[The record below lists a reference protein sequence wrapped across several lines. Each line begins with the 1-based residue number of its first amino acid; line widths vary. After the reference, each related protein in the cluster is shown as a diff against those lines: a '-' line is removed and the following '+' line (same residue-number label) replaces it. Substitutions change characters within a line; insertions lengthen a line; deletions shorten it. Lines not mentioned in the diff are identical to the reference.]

1 MSEALINWFMVT
13 LGGKVGKEFI
23 LFLISM
29 VPILELR
36 GGLLA
41 AGPAFLNVELAK
53 AVPICVIGNLVPIP
67 FILLLITKIFDW
79 MKGTKRLKP
88 MVEKLEKKAMSKSD
102 KIEKYEFWGLVLF
115 VGIPLPGT
123 GAWTGTLAAS
133 FLKLD
138 FKTSI
143 TAVSLGVILAGIIM
157 SLGSKIVSIFGWA
170 GVIALIAVIVAIIII
185 SVIVKKKKSKK

>member
-41 AGPAFLNVELAK
+41 AGPAFLNV
-53 AVPICVIGNLVPIP
+53 
-67 FILLLITKIFDW
+67 
-79 MKGTKRLKP
+79 LKP

-123 GAWTGTLAAS
+123 GAWTGSLIAALLGIRFRKAFPAVVVGVCLAAFIMS
-133 FLKLD
+133 
-138 FKTSI
+138 
-143 TAVSLGVILAGIIM
+143 VISYGII
-157 SLGSKIVSIFGWA
+157 GGIFG
-170 GVIALIAVIVAIIII
+170 
-185 SVIVKKKKSKK
+185 